1 MHGTGDAGTSQL
13 FQGQTAWFSSSVS
26 SRNIKLWKEHG
37 GLIVGIEHA
46 QFVFSEDEEAEDTKQ
61 IFSSEAYIDE
71 HLAVFHAKYVSD
83 AVKQSDGTK
92 IPLGDYFLPPK
103 DIQQFIKKQMKFKW
117 DKESESN
124 KDDDS
129 TPDKEGDENEDQVME
144 NCSRHSN
151 IIQFDGEDYVDIQGL
166 AKISGPITNF
176 IPGENGCEIR
186 LKNKK
191 TKPRM

>member
-151 IIQFDGEDYVDIQGL
+151 IIQFDGEV
-166 AKISGPITNF
+166 
-176 IPGENGCEIR
+176 
-186 LKNKK
+186 
-191 TKPRM
+191 